1 MITANPI
8 ILRLSR
14 VPSPIHKLGSMDLLM
29 MVCLKQITTKLDMGV
44 DIVSD
49 LGWLDMTKH
58 YATAFKTGSYP
69 DVTEDK
75 LYLWARP
82 HPKDADAPD
91 GVGKPTNFAVVS
103 FLHFPTQSRWG
114 LI

>member
-1 MITANPI
+1 M
-8 ILRLSR
+8 S
-14 VPSPIHKLGSMDLLM
+14 V
-29 MVCLKQITTKLDMGV
+29 
-44 DIVSD
+44 

-91 GVGKPTNFAVVS
+91 GVGKPTNFAIVR
-103 FLHFPTQSRWG
+103 FTLA
-114 LI
+114 INNY